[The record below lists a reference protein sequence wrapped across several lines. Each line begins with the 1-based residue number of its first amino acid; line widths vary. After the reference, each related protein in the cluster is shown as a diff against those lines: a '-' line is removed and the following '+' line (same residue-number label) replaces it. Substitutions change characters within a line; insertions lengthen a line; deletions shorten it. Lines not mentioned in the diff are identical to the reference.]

1 MVIELRDKGKFGFIL
16 PNEFII
22 PSGME
27 MLEGMKR
34 LVTYLDERDE
44 LSVDEIRPSAQ
55 W

>member
-27 MLEGMKR
+27 MVEGMKR
-34 LVTYLDERDE
+34 LVEYLDEKGE
-44 LSVDEIRPSAQ
+44 LVVNDVHPSSR